1 MPTPTGLPR
10 VGEIWDLE
18 IIIPDRPR
26 KAQRVVVMERGRGD
40 YWSLRVWDPAKN
52 ERLLWVAPAYWLRV
66 GWLKYVGQAGP
77 KTRKRLGL

>member
-1 MPTPTGLPR
+1 
-10 VGEIWDLE
+10 
-18 IIIPDRPR
+18 
-26 KAQRVVVMERGRGD
+26 MERGRGD